1 MRDSV
6 GSAIGERAMGKQLS
20 MVEALMDPRLG
31 ANAKLARIDELID
44 WTRLA
49 PQATRLRGGAGGR
62 PPYPPLSMLKALY
75 LQTLYDL
82 SDPGLEEALL
92 DRLSFRRFCGFAADR
107 PTPDETTICRFRA
120 AAAAAGVLAECF
132 AEVNRQLD
140 AKGLILR
147 KGTLMDATSSPPSTF

>member
-6 GSAIGERAMGKQLS
+6 CSVVVERAMGKQLS

-31 ANAKLARIDELID
+31 TNGKLLRIDDLID

-49 PQATRLRGGAGGR
+49 QHAARIRGGAAGR

-75 LQTLYDL
+75 LQALYDL

-92 DRLSFRRFCGFAADR
+92 DRLSFRRFCGFAAS
-107 PTPDETTICRFRA
+107 
-120 AAAAAGVLAECF
+120 G
-132 AEVNRQLD
+132 
-140 AKGLILR
+140 
-147 KGTLMDATSSPPSTF
+147 